1 MSVLIFNSRVFSKDS
16 EWTASQWYLQFS
28 IKLRLFSVETYSSI
42 QQLNWKFSSDTT
54 LSYFLSVFHVIVYFS
69 SVLQTVQVILRFI
82 LWSDHLWDRH
92 VDAGC
97 QYWLILVLLWHK
109 HPEQL
114 HSYVNTWRDI
124 HNVCVSTWFDLP
136 PPSHWCTRPV
146 FQSCSWGLAPA
157 WELLGRVSWCWY
169 EWLEW

>member
-69 SVLQTVQVILRFI
+69 SVLHTVQVILRFI
-82 LWSDHLWDRH
+82 LWSDHLRHRH

-97 QYWLILVLLWHK
+97 QDWLILVLLWHK
-109 HPEQL
+109 HPEHL
-114 HSYVNTWRDI
+114 MSTHGEI
-124 HNVCVSTWFDLP
+124 FMIMFVSLPDLICHP
-136 PPSHWCTRPV
+136 HLTDALDQCFKV
-146 FQSCSWGLAPA
+146 VVEA
-157 WELLGRVSWCWY
+157 WHQHGNC
-169 EWLEW
+169 